1 MNKSELIPARRAPPP
16 PTSGTSSDTYSN
28 KNHQDR
34 SGYEQQRQQRTDHT
48 TTTTTAKATS
58 ISTEIPTTT
67 TTTTTTIISASRWD
81 FAYSETSTSYITI
94 IWTTQAASGKSM
106 PSKIHPDLKIQQG
119 TNNYIKS
126 SGTDANQVDGD
137 AKQFIKPFNL
147 QLKRVSNNWHQNN
160 RHHLHLNNSNKTY
173 DITWING
180 YITFSY

>member
-1 MNKSELIPARRAPPP
+1 
-16 PTSGTSSDTYSN
+16 
-28 KNHQDR
+28 
-34 SGYEQQRQQRTDHT
+34 
-48 TTTTTAKATS
+48 
-58 ISTEIPTTT
+58 
-67 TTTTTTIISASRWD
+67 
-81 FAYSETSTSYITI
+81 
-94 IWTTQAASGKSM
+94 M

-147 QLKRVSNNWHQNN
+147 QLKKSQQQLASNN